1 MKQKPISPF
10 LDWAEAERIANRTE
24 LALKHVL
31 FTGHTPSDNLLRL
44 VEMRRSNATTLLVL
58 WHRFLEEAN
67 RAGAR
72 T

>member
-1 MKQKPISPF
+1 MEKKLISPF
-10 LDWAEAERIANRTE
+10 LDWAEAERLANRTE

-31 FTGHTPSDNLLRL
+31 FNGHTPSDYLVQL
-44 VEMRRSNATTLLVL
+44 VEMRRRNATALLVL

-72 T
+72 